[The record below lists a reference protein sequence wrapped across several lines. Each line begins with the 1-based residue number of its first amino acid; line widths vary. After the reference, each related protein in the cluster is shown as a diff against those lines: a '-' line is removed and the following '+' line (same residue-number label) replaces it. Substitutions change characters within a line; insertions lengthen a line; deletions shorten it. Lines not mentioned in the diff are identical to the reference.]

1 MVYVSLDT
9 KSRISYNPV
18 IGMIP
23 AQVRKKTEGKKN
35 NNNNQKNKN
44 KSMREEPGSPLPCVD

>member
-1 MVYVSLDT
+1 
-9 KSRISYNPV
+9 
-18 IGMIP
+18 MIP
-23 AQVRKKTEGKKN
+23 AQVRKKTEGKKKKN